1 MQVIYSQEEAPKTF
15 VKSIFLAGPSP
26 RDKEHYNWR
35 VDALK
40 TLEEL
45 GYDGVVFVPL
55 PRNGEW
61 PTDYDAQVNWE
72 YDHLNMADIIAFWV
86 PRDLK
91 DLPAFTTNVEFG
103 MFYESGK
110 VVLGHPDG
118 APGMRYMVHH
128 AKHENIPVYTDLKA
142 TLKESIDRIGTG
154 AERTGGEKMV
164 PLHIWKLP
172 YFQEWLTT
180 QKDAGNSLSGAR
192 LLWSF
197 RIGKRKQITFAY
209 ALYVDVFIGA
219 ERRHKT
225 NEFIIAR
232 PDISTVVAYRK
243 MPDPLDTEVVLIRE
257 FRSAARTADGF
268 IREVPGGSSW
278 TIGEEITATAAHEF
292 AEETGFAVAP
302 SRLRKI
308 GERQLCGTFSTH
320 QAHVFACELTADEM
334 DKLRQDAATNAHHG
348 VAEDTE
354 RTYVE
359 IGRLGDLLD
368 PTSNAVDWSMIGMIM
383 AAIA

>member
-1 MQVIYSQEEAPKTF
+1 
-15 VKSIFLAGPSP
+15 
-26 RDKEHYNWR
+26 
-35 VDALK
+35 
-40 TLEEL
+40 
-45 GYDGVVFVPL
+45 
-55 PRNGEW
+55 
-61 PTDYDAQVNWE
+61 
-72 YDHLNMADIIAFWV
+72 
-86 PRDLK
+86 
-91 DLPAFTTNVEFG
+91 
-103 MFYESGK
+103 
-110 VVLGHPDG
+110 
-118 APGMRYMVHH
+118 MRYMVHH
-128 AKHENIPVYTDLKA
+128 AKNENIPVYTDLKA

-197 RIGKRKQITFAY
+197 RTGKRQQITFAY